1 MERVSKKLTPLS
13 LSLLKNY
20 MYVACPVIGTNT
32 VETMMKKK
40 YLKRLLLYLL
50 DVVSKPRCFETN
62 STRTGMKM
70 KLKNTRLIGSIRG

>member
-1 MERVSKKLTPLS
+1 MVERVSKKLTPLS

-50 DVVSKPRCFETN
+50 EVVSKPR
-62 STRTGMKM
+62 
-70 KLKNTRLIGSIRG
+70 